1 MGRVGAVLRALAV
14 LPALSAPLEAQPAAE
29 LNAWAGEVP
38 GTGVGLGYFIE
49 QRGTVRLIGHT
60 GSQAGFRSFFWIH
73 PESGLGIIANFN
85 TAAAAGGPAARPNTG
100 RVFQGLIERFVA
112 MVQPADRR

>member
-1 MGRVGAVLRALAV
+1 MWKV
-14 LPALSAPLEAQPAAE
+14 QAASQ
-29 LNAWAGEVP
+29 AGEVL

-49 QRGTVRLIGHT
+49 QRGDVRLIGHT

-85 TAAAAGGPAARPNTG
+85 TVPAQESGEDVRPNIG
-100 RVFQGLIERFVA
+100 RVFQGLIERFSGLVRA
-112 MVQPADRR
+112 SARP